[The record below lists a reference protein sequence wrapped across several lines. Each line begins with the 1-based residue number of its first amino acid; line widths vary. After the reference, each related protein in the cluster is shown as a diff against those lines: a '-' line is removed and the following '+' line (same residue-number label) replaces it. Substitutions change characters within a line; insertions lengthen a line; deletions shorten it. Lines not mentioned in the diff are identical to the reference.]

1 VSATI
6 RGAATVPATDAGR
19 GIREGHVRLATVRS
33 GDGTGTWAATV
44 DGDEL
49 VEVAAP
55 DVGTLLAAAGGAL
68 DPAAI
73 PRPDS
78 PRREAVAGASLA
90 AVVPQPRKVIC
101 VGLNYR
107 HHILEMGRELPS
119 HPTLFAKYALAL
131 TGPRDDIPIPPESP
145 QVDWE
150 AELAIVIGRP
160 ARRVAPADALDHVAG
175 YAVLNDVSMR
185 DWQYR
190 TLQWLQGKTWER
202 STPLGP
208 WLVTP
213 DEVDHAADLRLS
225 CEVNGQMVQEA
236 RTSDLLFRPADVV
249 AYISTF
255 VTLEPGDVIATGT
268 PGGVGHARDPQ
279 VFLRAGD
286 TVRTA
291 IEGIGEL
298 VNACVAG

>member
-1 VSATI
+1 
-6 RGAATVPATDAGR
+6 
-19 GIREGHVRLATVRS
+19 VRLATVRS
-33 GDGTGTWAATV
+33 DDGTGTWAATV
-44 DGDEL
+44 EGDEL
-49 VEVAAP
+49 VELAAP
-55 DVGTLLAAAGGAL
+55 DVRAVLDAGGG
-68 DPAAI
+68 DPAAVG
-73 PRPDS
+73 RPGA
-78 PRREAVAGASLA
+78 PRRVAVADASLA
-90 AVVPQPRKVIC
+90 PVVPEPRKVIC

-131 TGPRDDIPIPPESP
+131 TGPRDEIPIPPESP

-150 AELAIVIGRP
+150 AELAIVVGRP
-160 ARRVAPADALDHVAG
+160 ARRVAVADALDHIAG

-213 DEVDHAADLRLS
+213 DEVDHAADLRVS
-225 CEVNGQMVQEA
+225 CEVNGQLMQEA

-249 AYISTF
+249 AYLSTF

-279 VFLRAGD
+279 VFLRPGD

-298 VNACVAG
+298 VNPCVAG

>member
-1 VSATI
+1 
-6 RGAATVPATDAGR
+6 
-19 GIREGHVRLATVRS
+19 VRLATVRS
-33 GDGTGTWAATV
+33 DDGTGTWAATV
-44 DGDEL
+44 EGDEL
-49 VEVAAP
+49 VELAAP
-55 DVGTLLAAAGGAL
+55 DVRAVLERGDLTSR
-68 DPAAI
+68 PAA
-73 PRPDS
+73 
-78 PRREAVAGASLA
+78 PRRVPVAGASLA
-90 AVVPQPRKVIC
+90 PVVPEPRKIIC

-131 TGPRDDIPIPPESP
+131 TGARDAIPIPAESQ

-150 AELAIVIGRP
+150 AELAVVIGRP
-160 ARRVAPADALDHVAG
+160 ARRVPASAALDHIAG

-190 TLQWLQGKTWER
+190 TLQWLQGKTFER
-202 STPLGP
+202 ATPLGP

-213 DEVDHAADLRLS
+213 DEIDHAADLRLT
-225 CEVNGQMVQEA
+225 CEVDGELMQEA

-249 AYISTF
+249 AYISSF

-279 VFLRAGD
+279 VFLKPGNV
-286 TVRTA
+286 VRTA

-298 VNACVAG
+298 LNVCVEG

>member
-1 VSATI
+1 
-6 RGAATVPATDAGR
+6 
-19 GIREGHVRLATVRS
+19 VRLATVRS
-33 GDGTGTWAATV
+33 DDGTGTWAATV
-44 DGDEL
+44 EGDDL

-55 DVGTLLAAAGGAL
+55 DVRAVLERGDLTGPGATALAR
-68 DPAAI
+68 PA
-73 PRPDS
+73 S
-78 PRREAVAGASLA
+78 PRRLPVATARATARLA
-90 AVVPQPRKVIC
+90 PVVPQPRKVIC

-131 TGPRDDIPIPPESP
+131 TGASDPIPIPGESE

-150 AELAIVIGRP
+150 AELAVIVGRP
-160 ARRVAPADALDHVAG
+160 ARRVTPEAALDHIAG

-190 TLQWLQGKTWER
+190 TLQWLQGKTFER
-202 STPLGP
+202 ATPLGP
-208 WLVTP
+208 WLVTA
-213 DEVDHAADLRLS
+213 DEVDHAADLRVT
-225 CEVNGQMVQEA
+225 CEVDGQLMQDA

-249 AYISTF
+249 AYISSF

-279 VFLRAGD
+279 VFLQPGNV
-286 TVRTA
+286 VRTA
-291 IEGIGEL
+291 IEGIGDL
-298 VNACVAG
+298 VNECAED

>member
-1 VSATI
+1 
-6 RGAATVPATDAGR
+6 
-19 GIREGHVRLATVRS
+19 VRLATVRS
-33 GDGTGTWAATV
+33 DDGTGTWAASV
-44 DGDEL
+44 EGDEL
-49 VEVAAP
+49 VELAAP
-55 DVGTLLAAAGGAL
+55 DVRAVLESG
-68 DPAAI
+68 DPTA
-73 PRPDS
+73 RPSS
-78 PRREAVAGASLA
+78 PRRRPVGEARLA
-90 AVVPQPRKVIC
+90 PVVPEPRKVVC

-131 TGPRDDIPIPPESP
+131 TGPRDPIPIPAESP

-160 ARRVAPADALDHVAG
+160 ARRVAVADALDHIAG

-213 DEVDHAADLRLS
+213 DEVDHAADLRVT
-225 CEVNGQMVQEA
+225 CEVDGQLMQEA

-249 AYISTF
+249 AYISQF
-255 VTLEPGDVIATGT
+255 VTLETGDVIATGT

-279 VFLRAGD
+279 IFLRPGNV
-286 TVRTA
+286 VRTA

-298 VNACVAG
+298 VNECVAD